1 MAKRRSRS
9 DPQPLPPL
17 WAPRSSPRRWQ
28 DVPLDRLKPDFR
40 PAFLDFDR
48 GIRMGNLEPN
58 QRITRILRQALEDRH
73 QTRFI
78 TDRWGRG
85 MYWQWICWIPV
96 ENRKAKPISS
106 SYNFGCAKFYV
117 TLCDDPQGFE
127 AGLQI
132 ERAPLT
138 AAGRIRTQSDW
149 DFHTL
154 VRSLRNGTP
163 LAAEVARLVRQEG
176 FTARAG
182 PFAEQRTFAAKDY
195 PGPAALA
202 RAAKAIPGDAW
213 GGFQLCYVLP
223 RGQLRT
229 MTGDDIIAATLAVFD
244 ELVPAMNLVMTV
256 PCLTPLPDR
265 CAAGGQYPPR
275 PPPHGVQ

>member
-9 DPQPLPPL
+9 DSQTSPPL
-17 WAPRSSPRRWQ
+17 WVPRSLPRRLQ

-73 QTRFI
+73 RTHFI

-85 MYWQWICWIPV
+85 VYWQWICWIPV
-96 ENRKAKPISS
+96 ENRKAKPVSS
-106 SYNFGCAKFYV
+106 AYNFGCAKFYV

-127 AGLQI
+127 AGMQI
-132 ERAPLT
+132 ERAPVT
-138 AAGRIRTQSDW
+138 AAGRVRTQSDW
-149 DFHTL
+149 DFHAL
-154 VRSLRNGTP
+154 VRSLRSGTP

-182 PFAEQRTFAAKDY
+182 PFAGQRALAAADY
-195 PGPAALA
+195 PVPAALA
-202 RAAKAIPGDAW
+202 RAAKAIPDDAW

-223 RGQLRT
+223 RSELRT
-229 MTGDDIIAATLAVFD
+229 MTGDDIVAATLAVFD

-256 PCLTPLPDR
+256 PCLMPPPDR
-265 CAAGGQYPPR
+265 RAAGRKRQPR
-275 PPPHGVQ
+275 QPGRGVP